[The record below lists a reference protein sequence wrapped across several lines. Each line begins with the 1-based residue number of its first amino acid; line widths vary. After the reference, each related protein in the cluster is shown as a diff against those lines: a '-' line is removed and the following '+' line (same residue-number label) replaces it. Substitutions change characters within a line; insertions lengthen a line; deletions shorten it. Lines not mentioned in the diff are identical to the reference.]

1 MLIINQIPEMKDMSV
16 NARVI
21 AVHVP
26 SMKEWYR
33 TGNFTGSGNASFVS
47 VRFDNGQE
55 RQGVPLKEVRLV
67 KRPRFCTDDI

>member
-16 NARVI
+16 NARLI

-26 SMKEWYR
+26 RMKEWYR
-33 TGNFTGSGNASFVS
+33 TGNVTSTGNPSFVS

-55 RQGVPLKEVRLV
+55 RQRVPLREVRLV
-67 KRPRFCTDDI
+67 KRPRFCTGDI